1 MRKRLENFGG
11 VRKKGI
17 LLLPDLIISQ
27 EKGTFLKLSDKH
39 GLQYVAWSG
48 HTGGTG
54 RPTTFEF
61 SDLEVGQL
69 CSQNNYQCCS
79 FGLSSLRP
87 TEAIL

>member
-1 MRKRLENFGG
+1 MLELFKTRLRAAICARRTFSC
-11 VRKKGI
+11 I

-54 RPTTFEF
+54 RLTTFEF
-61 SDLEVGQL
+61 SELGVGQL
-69 CSQNNYQCCS
+69 CS
-79 FGLSSLRP
+79 
-87 TEAIL
+87 